1 MGSGI
6 QKISDIELLND
17 ETVDLALNVEV
28 SPPTGKT
35 KNLDAVF
42 MTNLRIIKI
51 GTSKGKKPGVFSSL
65 DDIDAVSVVE
75 DDIGIRGYAWGL
87 LSFAASIISWHMW
100 DHPIGS
106 PTGSLALLLMGVY
119 LIVDHKLSIRRL
131 KILFETNSGTIEYLA
146 GPMANT
152 QHIYNFVNRMFN
164 LKEINKTKLIGNRPK
179 GRNIRTANHRVFA
192 PR

>member
-51 GTSKGKKPGVFSSL
+51 GTSKGKKTVVFSSL
-65 DDIDAVSVVE
+65 DDIDSVSVVE
-75 DDIGIRGYAWGL
+75 DDIGIRGYAW
-87 LSFAASIISWHMW
+87 
-100 DHPIGS
+100 
-106 PTGSLALLLMGVY
+106 
-119 LIVDHKLSIRRL
+119 
-131 KILFETNSGTIEYLA
+131 
-146 GPMANT
+146 
-152 QHIYNFVNRMFN
+152 
-164 LKEINKTKLIGNRPK
+164 
-179 GRNIRTANHRVFA
+179 
-192 PR
+192 